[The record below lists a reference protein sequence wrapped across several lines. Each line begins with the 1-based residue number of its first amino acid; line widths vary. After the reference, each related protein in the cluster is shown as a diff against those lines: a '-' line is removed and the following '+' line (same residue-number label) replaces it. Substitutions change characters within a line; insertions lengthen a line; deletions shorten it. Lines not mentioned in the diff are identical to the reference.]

1 MTWPR
6 IVTLTC
12 AVLEAG
18 WMAFDGIQALLT
30 GHLVTPKSGTHAG
43 ELGPWRH
50 LVEAAGIDPNGTG
63 MRVVFAA
70 YGLIWLGIAFGF
82 ALRKP
87 WGWPAMVVAA
97 LGALWFLPVGTILSL
112 VQLGL
117 LFGFRNSL
125 REPNTTRN
133 PAHQP

>member
-6 IVTLTC
+6 IATLTC
-12 AVLEAG
+12 AAFEAG
-18 WMAFDGIQALLT
+18 WMALDGIQALVT
-30 GHLVTPKSGTHAG
+30 GHLITAKSGAHAG

-50 LVEAAGIDPNGTG
+50 LVEAIGIDPNGVG
-63 MRVVFAA
+63 MHVVFAA
-70 YGLIWLGIAFGF
+70 YGLIWLGIALGF

-87 WGWPAMVVAA
+87 WGWPAMVAAA

-117 LFGFRNSL
+117 LSGFRNSL
-125 REPNTTRN
+125 RESLASKNS
-133 PAHQP
+133 AHQP